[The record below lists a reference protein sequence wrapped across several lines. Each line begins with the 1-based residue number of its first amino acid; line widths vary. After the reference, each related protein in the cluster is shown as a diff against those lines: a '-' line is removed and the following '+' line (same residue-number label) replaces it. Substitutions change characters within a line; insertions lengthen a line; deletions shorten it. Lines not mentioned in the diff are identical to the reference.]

1 MRTRKRTSGN
11 QTGILE
17 ITAAGG
23 MEHASPDPVPHG
35 TGKELARIPVGLSPE
50 LELGS
55 GVRLKPVAEYHQCGL
70 HVRSAVEPGRMPAV
84 IIHIPAHR

>member
-1 MRTRKRTSGN
+1 LRTRKRTGGN
-11 QTGILE
+11 QSGIIE
-17 ITAAGG
+17 KSAAGG
-23 MEHASPDPVPHG
+23 VKLAGLNPVLHG
-35 TGKELARIPVGLSPE
+35 TGKELACIPVGLSPE

-55 GVRLKPVAEYHQCGL
+55 GVRLKPVAEYHQWGL